1 MNDRE
6 LDRLTEEYLAALAAA
21 DDRTLDTLWERA
33 ATDPEL
39 ERALLE
45 IEVALDEDDREQDAR
60 AAERTIAG
68 SVVAH
73 LPSAEIIRPSTGPVT
88 VGDVARELFRHTPD
102 RLSAEAHALNQRLLS
117 SLEELPFEVGL
128 TKLIAWAESRFGTAP
143 SEYWRSFRQ
152 AALKLERRRGSE
164 AEYRLAARKAPKPEG
179 PK

>member
-21 DDRTLDTLWERA
+21 DDESLDRIWERA

-39 ERALLE
+39 EGALLD
-45 IEVALDEDDREQDAR
+45 IEAALDADELEQEAR
-60 AAERTIAG
+60 AKERTIAG
-68 SVVAH
+68 SVAAH

-88 VGDVARELFRHTPD
+88 VGDVARELFLHTPD
-102 RLSAEAHALNQRLLS
+102 RLPAAAHALNQQLLA
-117 SLEELPFEVGL
+117 SLEELPTELGL
-128 TKLIAWAESRFGTAP
+128 TKLIAWAESRFGAAP

-164 AEYRLAARKAPKPEG
+164 AEYQLAARKAPKPEG